1 MARKEVARA
10 EVARA
15 ELLSHSSCSSL
26 KAIPSDS
33 STSGTSLSLDDAYY
47 SKIQLYSS
55 QN

>member
-1 MARKEVARA
+1 MARKEVARAEVARAEVARA

-33 STSGTSLSLDDAYY
+33 STSGTS
-47 SKIQLYSS
+47 
-55 QN
+55 